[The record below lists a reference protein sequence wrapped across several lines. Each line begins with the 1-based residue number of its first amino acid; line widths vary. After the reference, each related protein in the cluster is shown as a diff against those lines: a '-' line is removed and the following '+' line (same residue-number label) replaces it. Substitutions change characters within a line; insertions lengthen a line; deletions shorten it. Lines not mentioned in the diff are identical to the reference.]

1 MAPKTAQKK
10 TGKSAFATPPFR
22 ALADPTR
29 LRILLMLEGKPRTV
43 GEIVEFF
50 DLSQPTIS
58 RHLQTLT
65 TGGLAKRTRKG
76 QKVYYSVDA
85 LNISALCIGLAD
97 SFPCCC
103 VQVVSIKP
111 GGNTRRS
118 GGGKSTDK
126 RGRRTAQTKSTA
138 KRKGAGK

>member
-1 MAPKTAQKK
+1 MAQKTMK
-10 TGKSAFATPPFR
+10 KNTGSGAFSTPAFK

-43 GEIVEFF
+43 GEIVDFF

-65 TGGLAKRTRKG
+65 AGGLAQRNRKG

-85 LNISALCIGLAD
+85 LNISALCIGLA
-97 SFPCCC
+97 SNFPCCC
-103 VQVVSIKP
+103 VEVIPVKLSAATKQ
-111 GGNTRRS
+111 S
-118 GGGKSTDK
+118 GGKLSTGKRVRK
-126 RGRRTAQTKSTA
+126 RTHTKVQ
-138 KRKGAGK
+138 RKGAGK

>member
-1 MAPKTAQKK
+1 MAQKTK
-10 TGKSAFATPPFR
+10 KKNARNGAFSTPAFK

-43 GEIVEFF
+43 GEIVDFF

-65 TGGLAKRTRKG
+65 AGGLAQRMRQG

-85 LNISALCIGLAD
+85 LNISALCIGLAVN
-97 SFPCCC
+97 FPCCC
-103 VQVVSIKP
+103 VEVVPLKLSET
-111 GGNTRRS
+111 NRRS
-118 GGGKSTDK
+118 GGKKSTSK
-126 RGRRTAQTKSTA
+126 RVRKVTPTKA